1 MSLFKTITNG
11 MANAGTLIQENFEK
25 LAKAIVSIDDTTG
38 EIELGDVKVNN
49 LVVNGAP
56 NSDVV
61 KTTITASGIEW
72 NFTRFRNGMV
82 VLNSNTD
89 ANTVQFTAPGWI
101 IRRNEFPNGYKPISN
116 GITFTPSVFIY
127 GAANQ
132 NNWWQIGDGLY
143 AQSVTNSTS
152 SSRKIISA
160 VYYTTDPWPD

>member
-1 MSLFKTITNG
+1 MTLFSTITKG
-11 MANAGTLIQENFEK
+11 MADGAETLQANFAK
-25 LAKAIVSIDDTTG
+25 LAKAITSIGDDGTMTVPN
-38 EIELGDVKVNN
+38 LNVTN

-89 ANTVQFTAPGWI
+89 ANMVQFTAPGWI
-101 IRRNEFPNGYKPISN
+101 IRPNEFPYGYKPISN

-127 GAANQ
+127 GATNQ
-132 NNWWQIGDGLY
+132 NNWWQISDGLY
-143 AQSVTNSTS
+143 AQSVTNNTS

-160 VYYTTDPWPD
+160 VYYTTDAWPD